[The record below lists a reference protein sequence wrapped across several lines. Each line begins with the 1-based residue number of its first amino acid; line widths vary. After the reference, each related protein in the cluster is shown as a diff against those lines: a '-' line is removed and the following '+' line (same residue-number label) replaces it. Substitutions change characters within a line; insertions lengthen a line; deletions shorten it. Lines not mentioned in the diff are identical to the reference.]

1 MTPSL
6 CAAADIPPCSPTAAP
21 TNLSACE
28 RRALLEQ
35 GRRTWLSRRLASID
49 AWLTT
54 ARDAFARTSGLVPDG
69 LTVDQHTAETVLDL
83 ARIAAHTSGERTN
96 APLLSYLAGLA
107 VAQGAN
113 IDDLAAALR
122 DRP

>member
-1 MTPSL
+1 VLTDGRVGKL
-6 CAAADIPPCSPTAAP
+6 
-21 TNLSACE
+21 LGCE
-28 RRALLEQ
+28 RRALLAQ
-35 GRRTWLSRRLASID
+35 GRRTWLSRRLTSID

-69 LTVDQHTAETVLDL
+69 LTVDQHTAATVLDI

>member
-1 MTPSL
+1 M
-6 CAAADIPPCSPTAAP
+6 
-21 TNLSACE
+21 
-28 RRALLEQ
+28 
-35 GRRTWLSRRLASID
+35 SID

-69 LTVDQHTAETVLDL
+69 LTVDQHTEETVLDI
-83 ARIAAHTSGERTN
+83 ARIAAHTSGVRTN